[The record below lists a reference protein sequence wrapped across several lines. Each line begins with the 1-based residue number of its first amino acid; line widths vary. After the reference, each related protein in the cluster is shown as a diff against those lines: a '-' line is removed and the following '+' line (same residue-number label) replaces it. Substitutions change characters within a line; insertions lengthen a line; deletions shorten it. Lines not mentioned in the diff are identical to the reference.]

1 VSYELQGPGRHELA
15 PFQSAYYSAEK
26 REQDFRLFGSVREG
40 KEEMVQVKACWTLV
54 YEALS
59 F

>member
-40 KEEMVQVKACWTLV
+40 NEEMVQVKA
-54 YEALS
+54 LS
-59 F
+59 Y